1 MLSLTHSPTTQFSWN
16 GEIYDIDLAFDTVLL
31 YLQLQEDQELNPF
44 QKWRQ
49 SCKLFFGKNQRLPS
63 DPDFY
68 AKSFEKISRI
78 ITDQPYGLKEPEKDD
93 GGIEATKQF
102 DYVRDA
108 GAIYA
113 SFFEQYGIDLNK
125 ERGKMHWTVFKALFD
140 GLGPKT
146 YFQRILEI
154 RREDA
159 SKIEDPTDRQ
169 ELLDAQN
176 YYAVDGSK
184 TEKEL
189 EQQALNSSSLS
200 HMFDSLLDQA
210 KKGGN

>member
-1 MLSLTHSPTTQFSWN
+1 
-16 GEIYDIDLAFDTVLL
+16 
-31 YLQLQEDQELNPF
+31 
-44 QKWRQ
+44 
-49 SCKLFFGKNQRLPS
+49 
-63 DPDFY
+63 
-68 AKSFEKISRI
+68 
-78 ITDQPYGLKEPEKDD
+78 
-93 GGIEATKQF
+93 
-102 DYVRDA
+102 
-108 GAIYA
+108 
-113 SFFEQYGIDLNK
+113 
-125 ERGKMHWTVFKALFD
+125 MHWTVFKALFD

-200 HMFDSLLDQA
+200 NMFDSLLDQA